1 MGDAETPRL
10 ERTRLW
16 GIERSSIAGYL
27 FGIATAACW
36 ATSPILIKKG
46 LVGLPSPLWGVT
58 LGLVVATIAFMAWLW
73 VSRPQPR
80 QRIRSW
86 RAMDRMIQVAIWFQV
101 VAGLASAVG
110 SVGRTIAIDVAP
122 VVVVIPL
129 VQTTSLWTIVFAPL
143 MLGRHVER
151 VTPKLVFGAV
161 LVVAGA
167 ALVIVG
173 LEA

>member
-1 MGDAETPRL
+1 MGGTETPRL
-10 ERTRLW
+10 EGTRLW
-16 GIERSSIAGYL
+16 GVERASIAGYL

-36 ATSPILIKKG
+36 ATSPILIRKG

-58 LGLVVATIAFMAWLW
+58 LGLIVAMTAFAAWLF
-73 VSRPQPR
+73 VSRPEPR
-80 QRIRSW
+80 GTLRSW
-86 RAMDRMIQVAIWFQV
+86 KKMDRIIKVAIWFQV
-101 VAGLASAVG
+101 VAGLASAAG
-110 SVGRTIAIDVAP
+110 SVGRTIAIDLAP

-151 VTPKLVFGAV
+151 VTPKLVLGTV
-161 LVVAGA
+161 LVLAGA